1 MGRYWDFINANLSPE
16 SCPVSIARITV
27 GAEVHERDCWVQ
39 FLDIWF
45 KPFNSAT
52 QIPGN
57 KKSLTADP
65 VIWLTHLRPQLV
77 TPTLLDYSFLLLP
90 NWANQRSWMWMD
102 WGTKAIWRQTTLQA
116 MSTMTYKL
124 WNLWS
129 CHHRQRAVW
138 SWALTVHSRHQKKMQ
153 PNLHPSEWKNTA
165 VHVNIKNPCLY
176 KNLHN

>member
-57 KKSLTADP
+57 KKSFTADP
-65 VIWLTHLRPQLV
+65 VTWLTHLRPQLV

-90 NWANQRSWMWMD
+90 NWAIREVGCGWIEVQKKYEGR
-102 WGTKAIWRQTTLQA
+102 LL
-116 MSTMTYKL
+116 YKQCL
-124 WNLWS
+124 PWPINFETWS
-129 CHHRQRAVW
+129 CHHRQRDVW
-138 SWALTVHSRHQKKMQ
+138 SWALTVHSRHQKNATKLTSIRMKE
-153 PNLHPSEWKNTA
+153 HCSSCE
-165 VHVNIKNPCLY
+165 Y
-176 KNLHN
+176 KEPLSL